1 MRRIAIA
8 LPISGF
14 GEHEIARRDAFIRGL
29 LPDGVEADLL
39 TSPASPRF
47 LDAAKHFAEA
57 VDAAVEFYTGID
69 TDTGSFDQSTA
80 ISSALT
86 LVGTVA
92 VLKILSWGAKHI

>member
-1 MRRIAIA
+1 MRKWAKKAVSFIRLPVGVFGFGHGIVKAAQTSLSDGDWAA
-8 LPISGF
+8 LPK
-14 GEHEIARRDAFIRGL
+14 RTIRN
-29 LPDGVEADLL
+29 
-39 TSPASPRF
+39 
-47 LDAAKHFAEA
+47 
-57 VDAAVEFYTGID
+57 YTGID